1 MERAF
6 TKVLVANR
14 GEIAIR
20 ITRACQELG
29 MATVAVYSDDDRKSF
44 YYRIADEAVNISGS
58 GARDTYLNI
67 EKILQVAEKTG
78 CDAVHPGYG
87 FLSENPDFAGE
98 CERTGIKFIGPSS
111 ACMKKIGDKAGLK
124 KLMKTGGIPTL
135 PSLEDRV
142 AAENL
147 KTAIR
152 EIGLPVII
160 KPSFGG
166 GGKGMRAVFTE
177 QETEDAIR
185 YARTIGK
192 SAFGSPAFYIE
203 KLLERP
209 RHIEV
214 QVLADHTGGILA
226 FGERE
231 CSIQRDYQKLIEET
245 PSPALTG
252 EDRDIVIELARNAA
266 GLIEYENAGTVE
278 FLYQDG
284 SFYFIEVNGRI
295 QVEHSITELVTGID
309 LIKEQIRI
317 AAGGS
322 IPFAGEYIVP
332 RGWAIQ
338 CRINAEDPSRNFLPS
353 PGKILGYRA
362 PGGFGVRVDTGVFMG
377 YSIPAQY
384 DSLVSKLSVWAR
396 GRDEAI
402 SRMKRVLNEYVIL
415 GTKTT
420 LPLHRAIFREPDFLS
435 GNFDTGY
442 IEKHIGYLLE
452 TMRQL
457 EQNERSHDQMLAEVF
472 LNNLHGE
479 HGSPE
484 SHVEVTPQAVAIPP
498 FDPRNGDDNKRDGAE
513 LAALIGAAIALATN
527 TESSSAEQIR
537 ETGRSGNSWSL
548 AGRCAQMNQRL
559 SGGTYRSGSKTHTAY
574 GM

>member
-6 TKVLVANR
+6 RKVLVANR

-20 ITRACQELG
+20 IIRACQELG
-29 MATVAVYSDDDRKSF
+29 MGTVAIYSDDDRKSF
-44 YYRIADEAVNISGS
+44 YYRIADEAVNIEGP
-58 GARDTYLNI
+58 GARNTYLNI
-67 EKILQVAEKTG
+67 ANVLRIAEKTG

-111 ACMKKIGDKAGLK
+111 TCMKKIADKADLK
-124 KLMKTGGIPTL
+124 KLIKAGGIPVL
-135 PSLEDRV
+135 PSVENGV
-142 AAENL
+142 ATEEL
-147 KTAIR
+147 MTAIR

-166 GGKGMRAVFTE
+166 GGKGMRAVFSG
-177 QETEDAIR
+177 QEMEDAIR
-185 YARTIGK
+185 YAKGIGQ
-192 SAFGSPAFYIE
+192 SAFGSPAFYVE

-214 QVLADHTGGILA
+214 QVLADRRGDILT

-231 CSIQRDYQKLIEET
+231 CSIQRDYQKLIEES
-245 PSPALTG
+245 PSPALTR
-252 EDRDIVIELARNAA
+252 EERSRVIELARRAA
-266 GLIEYENAGTVE
+266 GLVEYENAGTVE
-278 FLYQDG
+278 FLYEDG
-284 SFYFIEVNGRI
+284 DFYFIEINGRI

-309 LIKEQIRI
+309 LIKEQIRL
-317 AAGGS
+317 AAGAS
-322 IPFAGEYIVP
+322 IPFAGEHIQP

-362 PGGFGVRVDTGVFMG
+362 PGGLGVRVDTGVFMG

-415 GTKTT
+415 GIKTT

-435 GNFDTGY
+435 GEFDTDY
-442 IEKHIGYLLE
+442 IGKHVEDLME
-452 TMRQL
+452 RMRQIEHN
-457 EQNERSHDQMLAEVF
+457 EQSYDQMLAEVF
-472 LNNLHGE
+472 LNN
-479 HGSPE
+479 
-484 SHVEVTPQAVAIPP
+484 SHSADSSSECSSKAMPQATDQIAIDCP
-498 FDPRNGDDNKRDGAE
+498 DGEKAQTGEAE
-513 LAALIGAAIALATN
+513 LAALVGAAIAVATKSERPSARPAAD
-527 TESSSAEQIR
+527 TKVESDAWR
-537 ETGRSGNSWSL
+537 L
-548 AGRCAQMNQRL
+548 AGRAAQMGQRL
-559 SGGTYRSGSKTHTAY
+559 SSGLFRRF
-574 GM
+574 